1 MAGSAILSI
10 KILADASSAKRGL
23 DTAATSMDKFK
34 SGVRKAAVPAA
45 LVGAAL
51 IKFGKDAAESASR
64 TQQAFGGVD
73 AVFGKNADTV
83 KKWADSAAGSI
94 GLAKS
99 EYGELA
105 TLIGSQLSNAGLPLD
120 VVTKK
125 TKSLIDQGADL
136 AAMFGGTTA
145 DAVAA
150 LSSAMKGEFDPLE
163 KYGTSL
169 SAAKI
174 AAQMAA
180 DGTDKLTGKA
190 AQQAKTLATLKLIT
204 QQTAKAHGAAAREQD
219 TLAARTQQAA
229 AEFENL
235 KSDLGTALLPILAAV
250 ANVLAKVARW
260 MAENQTIVKIV
271 VGVIAALVVVILALN
286 VALSIT
292 ATVSA
297 VLALTWLPIA
307 LIVIG
312 IAAAVAALIV
322 IVVVLYKKF
331 PQVRKVV
338 DATFAGMKAIV
349 RVFARLFV
357 QQITT
362 AITAVKAIV
371 KALVTAWKTS
381 ITAIRTAWS
390 AMTTA
395 IRSAF
400 ATMKTKIV
408 TVAGNLK
415 TAVTGVWDKIAAAV
429 DAVVTAIGTAFGEAI
444 GKAKAAMK
452 GLEKILKGPWEA
464 MKTAVDAVKTAI
476 GYVVT
481 AIGNVISALGRIKV
495 PAALSKIGGII
506 GKVVPNTV
514 APAAAAPA
522 VRGPRTPAAAATSA
536 AGGRPLVIN
545 INGAIDPEGT
555 ARTVR
560 RVLEGHDRRVGL
572 RVT

>member
-10 KILADASSAKRGL
+10 KILTDATAAKRGL
-23 DTAATSMDKFK
+23 DSAATSMDKFK

-45 LVGAAL
+45 LVGAAI
-51 IKFGKDAAESASR
+51 IKFGADAAASASR

-125 TKSLIDQGADL
+125 TKGLIDQGADL

-174 AAQMAA
+174 SALMAA
-180 DGTDKLTGKA
+180 EGTDKLTGKA

-219 TLAARTQQAA
+219 TLAARTEQARA
-229 AEFENL
+229 SFENL

-250 ANVLAKVARW
+250 AGVLAKVARW
-260 MAENQTIVKIV
+260 MSENQTVVKIV

-307 LIVIG
+307 LIVLG

-322 IVVVLYKKF
+322 IAVILYKKV
-331 PQVRKVV
+331 PAIRRVM
-338 DATFAGMKAIV
+338 DATFKGMTAIV
-349 RVFARLFV
+349 RTFARLFV
-357 QQITT
+357 VQITT

-371 KALVTAWKTS
+371 RALVTAWKVS
-381 ITAIRTAWS
+381 VTAIRTVWS

-429 DAVVTAIGTAFGEAI
+429 DAVVTAIGTAFTEAI

-452 GLEKILKGPWEA
+452 GLEKILKAPWTA

-481 AIGNVISALGRIKV
+481 AVGNLISAIGRIKIPSGLSKLGGILGKAVPGMVAPAPTLRGV
-495 PAALSKIGGII
+495 PAARAG
-506 GKVVPNTV
+506 
-514 APAAAAPA
+514 AAPA
-522 VRGPRTPAAAATSA
+522 
-536 AGGRPLVIN
+536 GGTTVN
-545 INGAIDPEGT
+545 VYGAIDPEGT
-555 ARTVR
+555 ARALR
-560 RVLEGHDRRVGL
+560 RVLDGHDRRVGL
-572 RVT
+572 RVS

>member
-10 KILADASSAKRGL
+10 KILTDATAAKRGL
-23 DTAATSMDKFK
+23 DSASSSMDKFK
-34 SGVRKAAVPAA
+34 SGVRKAAIPAA
-45 LVGAAL
+45 LVGAAI
-51 IKFGKDAAESASR
+51 IKFGADAAASASR

-125 TKSLIDQGADL
+125 TKGLIDQGADL

-174 AAQMAA
+174 SALMAA
-180 DGTDKLTGKA
+180 EGTDKLTGKA

-219 TLAARTQQAA
+219 TLAARTEQARA
-229 AEFENL
+229 SFENL

-250 ANVLAKVARW
+250 AGVLAKVARW
-260 MAENQTIVKIV
+260 MSENQTVVKIV

-307 LIVIG
+307 LIVLG

-322 IVVVLYKKF
+322 IAVILYKKV
-331 PQVRKVV
+331 PAIRRVM
-338 DATFAGMKAIV
+338 DATFKGMTAIV
-349 RVFARLFV
+349 RTFARLFV
-357 QQITT
+357 VQITT

-371 KALVTAWKTS
+371 RALVTAWKVS
-381 ITAIRTAWS
+381 VTAIRTVWS

-444 GKAKAAMK
+444 GKAKEAMR

-481 AIGNVISALGRIKV
+481 AIGNVISALGRIKI
-495 PAALSKIGGII
+495 PSALSKLGGII
-506 GKVVPNTV
+506 GKAVPGMV
-514 APAAAAPA
+514 APAPTTLRGVPGARAGAAPA
-522 VRGPRTPAAAATSA
+522 
-536 AGGRPLVIN
+536 GGTTVN
-545 INGAIDPEGT
+545 VYGAIDPEGT

-572 RVT
+572 RVS